1 MCPAHSN
8 LAQSVAGIMNGN
20 VDADCSADF
29 ELAGPGNGGD
39 DRYAAA
45 DRGEQGKSTEVVQ
58 LS

>member
-1 MCPAHSN
+1 
-8 LAQSVAGIMNGN
+8 MNGN
-20 VDADCSADF
+20 VDADCYADF

-45 DRGEQGKSTEVVQ
+45 DWGEQGESTEVVQ